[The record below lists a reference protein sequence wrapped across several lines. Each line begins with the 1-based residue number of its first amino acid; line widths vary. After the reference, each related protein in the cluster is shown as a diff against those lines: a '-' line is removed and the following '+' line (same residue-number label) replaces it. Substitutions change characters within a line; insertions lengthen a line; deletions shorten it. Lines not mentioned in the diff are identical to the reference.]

1 MEYLLWCSSMGLTVP
16 FTRGSLA
23 WRSSGCVAC
32 RLPGCKEEKLLF
44 YGGSTP
50 VCCILAVNFLLR
62 GRALLHIRLY
72 CFSIDLQGRNYHFDI
87 FFLRH
92 SWILWIRS
100 ICYYPLLFDFIL
112 PLKCQGVWDGRRAR
126 LVCCGVNVQT
136 YNLSQKQLNMVMDSM
151 IWSGSV
157 TYHLPSFVERGNGGV
172 TRVQCSEFFE
182 RGLFCTSSLHM
193 FDHRLFWHCKA
204 FLDVEKRLRPGF

>member
-1 MEYLLWCSSMGLTVP
+1 MG
-16 FTRGSLA
+16 
-23 WRSSGCVAC
+23 
-32 RLPGCKEEKLLF
+32 
-44 YGGSTP
+44 
-50 VCCILAVNFLLR
+50 NFLLR

-126 LVCCGVNVQT
+126 LVWCGVNVQT
-136 YNLSQKQLNMVMDSM
+136 YNLSQRQLNIVMGSM
-151 IWSGSV
+151 IMKWQC
-157 TYHLPSFVERGNGGV
+157 HLPPSEFCGKGQCRCV
-172 TRVQCSEFFE
+172 TSPLRVQCSEFFY
-182 RGLFCTSSLHM
+182 RCLFRTRSLLM
-193 FDHRLFWHCKA
+193 FNHRLFWHCKA

>member
-44 YGGSTP
+44 CGGSTP

-112 PLKCQGVWDGRRAR
+112 PLNCQGVWDGRRAR
-126 LVCCGVNVQT
+126 LVCYDVNVQT
-136 YNLSQKQLNMVMDSM
+136 YNLSQKQLVMVTDSM

-157 TYHLPSFVERGNGGV
+157 TYHLPRFVERGNGGV
-172 TRVQCSEFFE
+172 TRVQCSEFFD
-182 RGLFCTSSLHM
+182 RCLFRTSS
-193 FDHRLFWHCKA
+193 
-204 FLDVEKRLRPGF
+204 FLLYINVKSQIILTL